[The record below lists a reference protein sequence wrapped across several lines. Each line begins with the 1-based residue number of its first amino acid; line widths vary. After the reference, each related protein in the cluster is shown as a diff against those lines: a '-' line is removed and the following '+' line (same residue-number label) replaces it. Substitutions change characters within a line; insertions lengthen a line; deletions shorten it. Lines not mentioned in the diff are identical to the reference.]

1 MQEDK
6 IRIISKFKD
15 YYDSVQSYGQDDLV
29 YVREPSEIEVE
40 DPKGIWYCGYLGDI
54 TSRLGCVGFCGNL
67 YPYVTLYKDY
77 VDPHTFYSVEEV
89 TKFVVPL
96 LKKKDVETYH
106 NKYSRWSNYLSEG
119 RVKRFFEE
127 KNWEIYHKQ
136 LDIAPIFVI
145 EYKRNYNDPTTLALN
160 PPLKNLQFYKLFDSY
175 TAFQELF
182 MYISNTAQPEKGIPK
197 VSDSDMIVAKGFD
210 KHSFRK
216 QKK

>member
-15 YYDSVQSYGQDDLV
+15 YYDSVQLYGQDDLV

-40 DPKGIWYCGYLGDI
+40 DPKGIWCCGYLDGI
-54 TSRLGCVGFCGNL
+54 TVRLGCVGFCGNL
-67 YPYVTLYKDY
+67 YPYVTLCKDY
-77 VDPHTFYSVEEV
+77 GDPHTFYSVEEV

-119 RVKRFFEE
+119 RIKRFFEE
-127 KNWEIYHKQ
+127 KNWEIYNKQ
-136 LDIAPIFVI
+136 LDIAPIFVVK
-145 EYKRNYNDPTTLALN
+145 YKRNYNDPTTLTLN
-160 PPLKNLQFYKLFDSY
+160 APLKDLQFYKLFDSY

-182 MYISNTAQPEKGIPK
+182 MYIGNTAQPEKEIPK